1 MANYDAPFGL
11 TPVQYAWG
19 GPYDGRARPYHV
31 LSTYDTDLF
40 IGDPVVITGTSNTVA
55 IAGFPPGTLP
65 NVEKAAAT
73 TGQITGVIV
82 GFKPLDGFDSLVY
95 GAASTTR
102 IALVA
107 DSPDLLFAI
116 QDDGSAA
123 LGATVVGSNADF
135 VYTHT
140 GNTFTGRSGAE
151 LDATTPADTSTFQV
165 TIISLLDR
173 PDNELGEFA
182 KWLVRINQHTYAP
195 GNVGVAFTV

>member
-1 MANYDAPFGL
+1 MANTDAPFGL
-11 TPVQYAWG
+11 KPVQYAWG
-19 GPYDGRARPYHV
+19 GPYDGRTRPYHV
-31 LSTYDTDLF
+31 LSTYGTALF

-55 IAGFPPGTLP
+55 IRGFQPGTLP

-82 GFKPLDGFDSLVY
+82 GFMPLDGHDSNTY

-116 QDDGSAA
+116 QDDASAA
-123 LGATVVGSNADF
+123 LAAVDVGLNADF
-135 VYTHT
+135 VYTHS
-140 GNTFTGRSGAE
+140 GNTYTGRSGVE
-151 LDATTPADTSTFQV
+151 LLASTVGTTSTFQV

-173 PDNELGEFA
+173 EDNELGNHA

-195 GNVGVAFTV
+195 GNVGVAI